1 MGPSNL
7 PVVVQHTGHTQ
18 HPVQPI
24 TMGRCL
30 KCGCGIST
38 FLGLPALC
46 TGCAKFES
54 PVQKQHLDT
63 AAVCAGAA
71 AITAATGGAAAPAI
85 GLAAAGGAA
94 TGLALQES
102 RHQR

>member
-38 FLGLPALC
+38 FLSLPALC
-46 TGCAKFES
+46 TGCCAGIES

-85 GLAAAGGAA
+85 AAAAAGGAA
-94 TGLALQES
+94 TGLALQ
-102 RHQR
+102 